1 MNIIQNIALGLTV
14 FLSFCNAC
22 IMLAA
27 FKSFLG
33 KPKATMQRRI
43 SELEEEM
50 KKRISD
56 VEEEVKEIKES
67 LQKGNDKFLNLGE
80 IVEALLQSTQAL
92 IEFEI
97 QYCLLE
103 NKELSKGLE
112 DAKANLSKCLSKIR
126 G

>member
-14 FLSFCNAC
+14 FLSFGNAC

-27 FKSFLG
+27 FKTFLNR
-33 KPKATMQRRI
+33 PKASI
-43 SELEEEM
+43 E
-50 KKRISD
+50 KRISD
-56 VEEEVKEIKES
+56 LEEKVKIIEES
-67 LQKGNDKFLNLGE
+67 LQKGNDKFSNLGE
-80 IVEALLQSTQAL
+80 IVEVLLQSTQAL

>member
-1 MNIIQNIALGLTV
+1 MNIVQNIALGLTV

-27 FKSFLG
+27 FKAFLS
-33 KPKATMQRRI
+33 KPKNTMI
-43 SELEEEM
+43 
-50 KKRISD
+50 KRIEDLEAD
-56 VEEEVKEIKES
+56 VKNIKES
-67 LQKGNDKFLNLGE
+67 LQKGNEKFSNLGE

-103 NKELSKGLE
+103 NKEFSKGLE
-112 DAKANLSKCLSKIR
+112 DAKAALSKCLNKIR

>member
-1 MNIIQNIALGLTV
+1 MNIVQNIALGLTV

-27 FKSFLG
+27 FKAFLSRPRNTII
-33 KPKATMQRRI
+33 KRI
-43 SELEEEM
+43 EELELQV
-50 KKRISD
+50 R
-56 VEEEVKEIKES
+56 EIKES
-67 LQKGNDKFLNLGE
+67 LQKGNEKFSNLGE
-80 IVEALLQSTQAL
+80 IVEAMLQSIQAL

-103 NKELSKGLE
+103 DKEFSKGLE
-112 DAKANLSKCLSKIR
+112 DAKTNLSKCLNKIR